1 MIHFV
6 IGLKRIKRFKT
17 CTAHIFERIFWFQ
30 VMLSLFFH
38 DRTGAKHSKQQQNLF
53 STTTTTKH
61 EMKTQRTKR
70 MKKKTKQKYRQQ

>member
-17 CTAHIFERIFWFQ
+17 CTTHIFERIFWFQ

-53 STTTTTKH
+53 STTTKH
-61 EMKTQRTKR
+61 EMKTQRTK
-70 MKKKTKQKYRQQ
+70 KQKQNKNIGSRE